1 LAVIQCQFF
10 SEAISLSMGINVI
23 IPQHAAIE
31 ASGSGKLPVLYLLH
45 GLSADHTDWIR
56 HSFIERY
63 AENKGII
70 VVMPS
75 VGRSYYTDMKY
86 GSPYFTFLSEE
97 LPKIVSAL
105 FPVSE
110 RKEDTFVAGMSMGG
124 YGALKLALSFPE
136 RYAAAASLSGGLD
149 IVSRMNGANNFQ
161 PNELIA
167 IFGDV
172 TELKGSTND
181 LFYLLDT
188 LKAYNGDKPMLYQS
202 CGTEDFLYDDNQ
214 TFRKYAL
221 DLGIEVTYD
230 EGPGEHDW
238 DYWDPQIQRVLDWLP
253 IG

>member
-1 LAVIQCQFF
+1 
-10 SEAISLSMGINVI
+10 MGINVI
-23 IPQHAAIE
+23 IPQQAALK

-63 AENKGII
+63 AEDKGIV

-86 GSPYFTFLSEE
+86 GSPYFTFLGEE
-97 LPKIVSAL
+97 LPKIVRAL
-105 FPVSE
+105 FPISE
-110 RKEDTFVAGMSMGG
+110 RREDTFVAGMSMGG
-124 YGALKLALSFPE
+124 YGALKLALSFPQ

-172 TELKGSTND
+172 AELKGSTND

-202 CGTEDFLYDDNQ
+202 CGTEDFLYDNNQ

-253 IG
+253 IE